1 MGSIGMFLAELF
13 FMGTI
18 FAGVI
23 LLLRAIMGQTEE
35 TQANEGRSHGHSE
48 FFPLLGKHQD

>member
-18 FAGVI
+18 FAGVV
-23 LLLRAIMGQTEE
+23 LLLRYIVGQTVH
-35 TQANEGRSHGHSE
+35 ANAEDGATHGHSK

>member
-1 MGSIGMFLAELF
+1 LGSIGMFLAELF

-18 FAGVI
+18 FAGVV
-23 LLLRAIMGQTEE
+23 LLLRYIVGQTVH
-35 TQANEGRSHGHSE
+35 ANAEDGATHGHSK

>member
-1 MGSIGMFLAELF
+1 LGSIGMFLAELF

-23 LLLRAIMGQTEE
+23 LLLRYIVGQTMD
-35 TQANEGRSHGHSE
+35 TNANKGGARGHSE